1 LFDLEKVQSRGLV
14 ENLLHFAFSA
24 HDEPMLHVVL
34 VEPEIPQ
41 NTGNIAR
48 LCVASGARLHL
59 VGPLGFSINGKEARR
74 AGMDYW
80 HRLDLVA
87 WNSWDEFLSANGGS
101 RLWLLSSKVER
112 PYWDTQVQDGD
123 MIVFG
128 RESKGLPAS
137 LLAAHPESCLTI
149 PMSEGTR
156 SINLATSVGI
166 VLYEGIR
173 QLRVAGEINLA
184 GGSKG

>member
-1 LFDLEKVQSRGLV
+1 
-14 ENLLHFAFSA
+14 
-24 HDEPMLHVVL
+24 MLHVVL

-48 LCVASGARLHL
+48 LCVAAGARLHL
-59 VGPLGFSINGKEARR
+59 VGPLGFSIDGKEARR

-80 HRLDLVA
+80 DRLDLVT
-87 WNSWDEFLSANGGS
+87 WGSLEEFLSANGKS
-101 RLWLLSSKVER
+101 RFWLLSSKVVR
-112 PYWDTQVQDGD
+112 PYWDAQIQDGD
-123 MIVFG
+123 MLVFG

-137 LLAAHPESCLTI
+137 FLAARPESCLTI

-166 VLYEGIR
+166 VLYDGVR
-173 QLRVAGEINLA
+173 QLNASSAKISLA
-184 GGSKG
+184 GVRVE

>member
-1 LFDLEKVQSRGLV
+1 
-14 ENLLHFAFSA
+14 
-24 HDEPMLHVVL
+24 MLHIVL

-48 LCVASGARLHL
+48 VCVAAGARLHL
-59 VGPLGFSINGKEARR
+59 VGPLGFSIDGKESRR

-80 HRLDLVA
+80 DRLDLVT
-87 WNSWDEFLSANGGS
+87 WNSWEEFLGTNGQS
-101 RLWLLSSKVER
+101 RFWFLSSKVER
-112 PYWDTQVQDGD
+112 PFWDAQIQDGD
-123 MIVFG
+123 MLVFG

-156 SINLATSVGI
+156 SINLATSAGI
-166 VLYEGIR
+166 VLYEGVR
-173 QLRVAGEINLA
+173 QLQFTGQMALA
-184 GGSKG
+184 GGGTR

>member
-1 LFDLEKVQSRGLV
+1 
-14 ENLLHFAFSA
+14 
-24 HDEPMLHVVL
+24 MLHVVL

-48 LCVASGARLHL
+48 LCVAAGARLHL
-59 VGPLGFSINGKEARR
+59 VGPLGFSIDGKEARR

-80 HRLDLVA
+80 DRLDLIT

-101 RLWLLSSKVER
+101 RLWFLSSKVER
-112 PYWDTQVQDGD
+112 PYWNSQIKEGD

>member
-1 LFDLEKVQSRGLV
+1 MF
-14 ENLLHFAFSA
+14 
-24 HDEPMLHVVL
+24 HVVL
-34 VEPEIPQ
+34 LEPEIPQ

-48 LCVASGARLHL
+48 LCVAAGARLHL
-59 VGPLGFSINGKEARR
+59 VGPLGFSIEGKEVRR

-80 HRLDLVA
+80 DRLDLRT
-87 WNSWDEFLSANGGS
+87 WISWDEFRAGNPSS
-101 RLWLLSSKVER
+101 RLWFLSSKVER
-112 PYWDTQVQDGD
+112 SYWNASFRDGD

-137 LLAAHPESCLTI
+137 LLSAHPEGCLTI

-166 VLYEGIR
+166 VLYEGVR
-173 QLRVAGEINLA
+173 QSALAASAGA
-184 GGSKG
+184 

>member
-1 LFDLEKVQSRGLV
+1 MQPS
-14 ENLLHFAFSA
+14 HFLIMHFHSILSF
-24 HDEPMLHVVL
+24 MLHVVL

-48 LCVASGARLHL
+48 LCVAAGARLHL
-59 VGPLGFSINGKEARR
+59 VGPLGFSIDGKEARR

-80 HRLDLVA
+80 DRLDLVT
-87 WNSWDEFLSANGGS
+87 WGSLEEFLAAHGES
-101 RLWLLSSKVER
+101 RRWLLSSKVER
-112 PYWDTQVQDGD
+112 PYWKAPIQDGD
-123 MIVFG
+123 MLLFG

-137 LLAAHPESCLTI
+137 LLSSYQDSCLTI

-173 QLRVAGEINLA
+173 QLRVAGEIALA
-184 GGSKG
+184 GSSKG